1 LGKRPSAKCSVTGC
15 ADILSTQSV
24 VKGSLARSLATKL
37 KLLHA
42 TKLKLLHADSAEL
55 AELKLLV
62 ADALKQS
69 SSLLAR

>member
-1 LGKRPSAKCSVTGC
+1 MGKRPSAKCSVTGC
-15 ADILSTQSV
+15 ADWLSTQSSV

-62 ADALKQS
+62 ADALK
-69 SSLLAR
+69 